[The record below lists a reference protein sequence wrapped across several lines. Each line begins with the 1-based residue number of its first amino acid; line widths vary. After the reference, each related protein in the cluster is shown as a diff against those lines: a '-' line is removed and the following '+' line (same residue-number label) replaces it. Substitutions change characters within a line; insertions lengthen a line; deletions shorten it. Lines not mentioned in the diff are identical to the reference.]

1 MPTELVAY
9 ALRLYV
15 VPGVSPVIELEK
27 DPVPGPPEYLLSD
40 VVGVLLVVL
49 QQTPFSIMDAP
60 PSAVTEPLT
69 VAVFEVILE
78 GVSNETI
85 GSVLGS
91 SSMQLKKKKL
101 SVKRAQNE
109 NFLFTS
115 FYFKNFN
122 KSSIFLIVCKKYI
135 KKDNQIL
142 KNLDSFYQKSNGE
155 TKRKILGGIFSENF
169 VLQDKKVAAINY
181 KTPIQ
186 VLFNVKR
193 EESRKTK
200 KKSN

>member
-122 KSSIFLIVCKKYI
+122 KSSIF
-135 KKDNQIL
+135 
-142 KNLDSFYQKSNGE
+142 
-155 TKRKILGGIFSENF
+155 
-169 VLQDKKVAAINY
+169 
-181 KTPIQ
+181 
-186 VLFNVKR
+186 
-193 EESRKTK
+193 
-200 KKSN
+200 

>member
-1 MPTELVAY
+1 
-9 ALRLYV
+9 
-15 VPGVSPVIELEK
+15 
-27 DPVPGPPEYLLSD
+27 
-40 VVGVLLVVL
+40 VGVLLVVL

-69 VAVFEVILE
+69 VAVFEVILD

-109 NFLFTS
+109 NFLFMS

-122 KSSIFLIVCKKYI
+122 KSSIF
-135 KKDNQIL
+135 
-142 KNLDSFYQKSNGE
+142 
-155 TKRKILGGIFSENF
+155 
-169 VLQDKKVAAINY
+169 
-181 KTPIQ
+181 
-186 VLFNVKR
+186 
-193 EESRKTK
+193 
-200 KKSN
+200 